1 MEDRDKL
8 KINTLEVMM
17 EQNTKEHGEIR
28 ETLKEINGKIDELG
42 DKFAS
47 KWVETALK
55 WVLGTIGGAFIIYVV
70 RWILLLE
77 LR

>member
-17 EQNTKEHGEIR
+17 EQNVKEHGEIKD
-28 ETLKEINGKIDELG
+28 TLGKIEDKIDGLG

-47 KWVETALK
+47 KWVEVALRF
-55 WVLGTIGGAFIIYVV
+55 LIGSAMVVFIGLLV
-70 RWILLLE
+70 RWLVLLE
-77 LR
+77 L